1 MVFFSGFMVGS
12 SAVEDFTAVGS
23 IEVYMKW
30 ILRCDTESCHILS
43 GGCCF
48 PVTNSLQGIGDWNGS
63 FLLVLLHI
71 DIKS

>member
-1 MVFFSGFMVGS
+1 MVFFRRFSVVS
-12 SAVEDFTAVGS
+12 STIEDFTAFRS
-23 IEVYMKW
+23 IRVDMKW

-43 GGCCF
+43 GGCF
-48 PVTNSLQGIGDWNGS
+48 SPVTNSLQGIGDWNGS